1 MNPMIRQILIAS
13 FCIILLASCAIRLPE
28 RSNIKKKKSK
38 NHITK
43 MKECVDS
50 FMNDHGVKIDEAFD
64 TCAKIYR
71 R

>member
-1 MNPMIRQILIAS
+1 MNPMIRQVLIAA
-13 FCIILLASCAIRLPE
+13 FCTIMLASCAIRLPE
-28 RSNIKKKKSK
+28 RSNKPKKKPK

-43 MKECVDS
+43 MKECVNS
-50 FMNDHGVKIDEAFD
+50 FMNDHGVGIDEAFA

>member
-1 MNPMIRQILIAS
+1 MKKQILIAS
-13 FCIILLASCAIRLPE
+13 FCTVMLASCAIRLPE
-28 RSNIKKKKSK
+28 RDTVKKKKPK

-50 FMNDHGVKIDEAFD
+50 FMNDHGVKIEEAFD
-64 TCAKIYR
+64 TCSKIYR

>member
-1 MNPMIRQILIAS
+1 MIKQILIAS
-13 FCIILLASCAIRLPE
+13 FCTVMLASCAIRLPE
-28 RSNIKKKKSK
+28 RDNVKKKKPK

-50 FMNDHGVKIDEAFD
+50 FMNEHGVKIEEAFD
-64 TCAKIYR
+64 TCSKIYR

>member
-1 MNPMIRQILIAS
+1 MNPMIRQILMAS
-13 FCIILLASCAIRLPE
+13 FCVTLVASCAIRLPE
-28 RSNIKKKKSK
+28 RDQVKKKAPT

-50 FMNDHGVKIDEAFD
+50 FMNDHGVKIEEAFD
-64 TCAKIYR
+64 TCSKIYR